1 MKIWVDAQLSP
12 AIARWLATAQGADA
26 VTLRDI
32 GLRDADDAQI
42 FFAARQNSAI
52 VMSKDRDLAD
62 LVLRHGPPPQIIW
75 ITCGNTSNRRLEEI
89 LSGPGQRSSDCCRQ
103 ARS

>member
-1 MKIWVDAQLSP
+1 
-12 AIARWLATAQGADA
+12 
-26 VTLRDI
+26 
-32 GLRDADDAQI
+32 
-42 FFAARQNSAI
+42 